1 MLRPKPMK
9 STLRT
14 EYNFVYR
21 IISWDLQIKFFC
33 FINEIP
39 DIIRND
45 VISNTFVSSQMV
57 TFLIFHDSKGCK
69 DNS

>member
-1 MLRPKPMK
+1 MK

-21 IISWDLQIKFFC
+21 IISWDLQIKFFY
-33 FINEIP
+33 FISEIP

-57 TFLIFHDSKGCK
+57 TFLIFHDPKGCK

>member
-1 MLRPKPMK
+1 MK

>member
-1 MLRPKPMK
+1 MK

-21 IISWDLQIKFFC
+21 IISWDLQIKFFY
-33 FINEIP
+33 FINENSRY
-39 DIIRND
+39 IRND

-57 TFLIFHDSKGCK
+57 TFLIFHDPKGCK

>member
-1 MLRPKPMK
+1 MK
-9 STLRT
+9 STLGT

-21 IISWDLQIKFFC
+21 IISWDLQIKFFY
-33 FINEIP
+33 FISEIP

-45 VISNTFVSSQMV
+45 VISNTFVFSQMV
-57 TFLIFHDSKGCK
+57 TFLIFHDPKGCK